1 MNAMRRFLSRRRLGI
16 FRVASA
22 SAEGVAIGL
31 AAKAPIVSMVYFGI
45 MVTAIRLRLE
55 SRLP

>member
-1 MNAMRRFLSRRRLGI
+1 MRRRRLGI
-16 FRVASA
+16 FRVAFA
-22 SAEGVAIGL
+22 AVEGVAIGI
-31 AAKAPIVSMVYFGI
+31 AAKASIVSMIYFCI